1 MSNFDA
7 IHYFMYLYVNHVRD
21 DHFMRH
27 SQISEDVVNHD
38 SHSFLGMF
46 ILQQPSEVN
55 PNDDVLN
62 VDDDDFIVL
71 QTLDILTYLSK
82 D

>member
-1 MSNFDA
+1 MTNFDA
-7 IHYFMYLYVNHVRD
+7 IHYFMYLCVNHVRD

-27 SQISEDVVNHD
+27 SQINEDVANHD

-46 ILQQPSEVN
+46 ILQQSSEVN
-55 PNDDVLN
+55 PNDDVPN